1 MIVSNWPYLDTADP
15 VRPTIKGTTVKVMEV
30 VMDRLAYDWNAD
42 EIQRQHP
49 HLSLPQ
55 IHAALGYYYENREAF
70 DRQIEEQLQRVDASR
85 EKLQNPALTAKLRA
99 HRKTT

>member
-1 MIVSNWPYLDTADP
+1 M
-15 VRPTIKGTTVKVMEV
+15 
-30 VMDRLAYDWNAD
+30 D

-70 DRQIEEQLQRVDASR
+70 DRQIEEQLQRVDQAR
-85 EKLQNPALTAKLRA
+85 ATLQNPALTAKLRA
-99 HRKTT
+99 QRMLH